1 MENIQTL
8 RGGRLRVVSRPF
20 EGKGFSEALPA
31 TLLLLCCVVAL
42 VALCVSP
49 ACADN
54 AFLSRPR
61 VLVDGEWKTFTSGA
75 FDPAAVT
82 KTAFDITI
90 SYHDTLSADSI
101 PPGDPKRTRAQE
113 VEEVIKFW
121 SDALYEQSNGQHMLG
136 TVYIYQG
143 GSFADKAS
151 VVWQADTWPTGAI
164 AGYGKPG
171 QHINFGDVFGSNTFV
186 GVASTPTS
194 RADGGYTLGHES
206 GHYLYGLYDEYVA
219 TYANPPRSW
228 PWSSDVSPAGPSL
241 MNRQW
246 NAMSENEVKWLN
258 HSTANIYVASTDTA
272 QKRMYGKSCWEVLLQ
287 DPSSDGVSGDV
298 VAPGRV
304 QYAFANPPA
313 SPDWYTTAVTPGTHL
328 AAAQAN
334 LKIVWLTKA
343 AMVYQIVIDNS
354 GSMGS
359 DPFTPEAP
367 SPLDYAKAAARNLV
381 ESLPKESA
389 VGVVRFDDTVE
400 QIYAITFIPSDDVG
414 ARAVKDAAKAA
425 ISGLAPGNMT
435 AIYDAASTALANF
448 LTYKGTA
455 SGDVLGVT
463 YLLTDGEDNSSKKS
477 MGEAIAEH
485 QAAKVPLITVGYGS
499 GGSGNSALT
508 QLADETGGQYFAS
521 PTNQTELQEVFFAAL
536 GNYSDTVNLGAVEK
550 TLAAGGNDVATFLV
564 DGTLGGVTFFVS
576 WRGAS
581 SDAEITLRDP
591 VLGDVTA
598 SGEYQEEGGIVD
610 YTAAISNP
618 SAGTWRVELH
628 NPGSQSLA
636 VSVSATGQ
644 PETGTGFGL
653 VVGLAD
659 GGSTVTPPDPIRL
672 LARASRN
679 GIPLRGVTME
689 ATLTAPDGTT
699 SPLTLRDDGTGGDA
713 TANDGFFSA
722 ILTSYQEGSYKINVT
737 ASNPSGAAVETY
749 RNGSP
754 SIPGPGDEALVFSPD
769 GATVAT
775 NFLRTTSFQVK
786 AEGGVI
792 PSGTPTPTE
801 GPTPTA
807 SPTPGGGGGGGGGC
821 SAGSGFHLAPLLLL
835 LLPGLFLRRR

>member
-1 MENIQTL
+1 
-8 RGGRLRVVSRPF
+8 
-20 EGKGFSEALPA
+20 
-31 TLLLLCCVVAL
+31 
-42 VALCVSP
+42 
-49 ACADN
+49 
-54 AFLSRPR
+54 
-61 VLVDGEWKTFTSGA
+61 VLVDGEWKAFTSGA

-143 GSFADKAS
+143 GAFADKAS
-151 VVWQADTWPTGAI
+151 VVWKANAWPTGAI

-171 QHINFGDVFGSNTFV
+171 QHINFGDVFGSTTFV
-186 GVASTPTS
+186 GTASTPTS

-206 GHYLYGLYDEYVA
+206 GHFLYGLYDEYVEN
-219 TYANPPRSW
+219 YANPPRSW
-228 PWSSDVSPAGPSL
+228 PWSSDVSPAGPSI
-241 MNRQW
+241 MNNQW
-246 NAMSENEVKWLN
+246 NATSQNEVKWLN

-298 VAPGRV
+298 VAPGRI
-304 QYAFANPPA
+304 QYAFANPPT

-354 GSMGS
+354 GSMEP
-359 DPFTPEAP
+359 DPSKPEEP
-367 SPLDYAKAAARNLV
+367 SPLDKAKAAARNLV

-400 QIYAITFIPSDDVG
+400 QIYPITFIPSDDVG

-425 ISGLAPGNMT
+425 INGLAPGNMT

-463 YLLTDGEDNSSKKS
+463 YLLTDGKDNSSTKS
-477 MGEAIAEH
+477 MGEVIAEH

-499 GGSGNSALT
+499 VGSGNSSLT

-550 TLAAGGNDVATFLV
+550 TLPAGGNDVATFLV
-564 DGTLGGVTFFVS
+564 DGTLGGTTFFVS

-581 SDAEITLRDP
+581 SDVAITLRDP

-598 SGEYQEEGGIVD
+598 SGDYQEEGGIVD

-628 NPGSQSLA
+628 NPGSQSLE

-679 GIPLRGVTME
+679 GIPLRGVNME

-737 ASNPSGAAVETY
+737 ASNPSGTAVETY
-749 RNGSP
+749 RSGSP
-754 SIPGPGDEALVFSPD
+754 SIPGPGDEALVFNPD

-786 AEGGVI
+786 AEGGVT

-821 SAGSGFHLAPLLLL
+821 TAGSGSHLAPLMLL
-835 LLPGLFLRRR
+835 LLPALFLRRR